1 MFDFEKIKSE
11 LVDEL
16 KQNKKEINQ
25 LSQKYD
31 NISDDKF
38 VSILDTFGAVDM
50 LASLSLF
57 LLTLPG
63 FISLTFYRLFF

>member
-57 LLTLPG
+57 C
-63 FISLTFYRLFF
+63 